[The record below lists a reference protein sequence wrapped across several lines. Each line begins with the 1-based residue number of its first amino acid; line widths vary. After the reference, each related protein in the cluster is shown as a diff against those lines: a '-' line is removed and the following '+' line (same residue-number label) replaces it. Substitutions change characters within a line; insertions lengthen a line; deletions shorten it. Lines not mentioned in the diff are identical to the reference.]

1 MNWFTAENRNLHGDK
16 MSTTTTAPPVVAAQT
31 GEIKLFQ
38 KWSFKEIKVN
48 DLGLQRYLNLTPMV
62 APHSMGRH
70 EHQRF
75 RKANVNVVERLINNL
90 MRPGKNSGKKAK
102 SANIV
107 KHAFEII
114 HLKSGKNPIE
124 VLVRAVENSA
134 PCEDTTRV
142 SYGGVVYHLS
152 VDVAP
157 QRRID
162 LAIRHISEG
171 PRKASANTSRSIE
184 ECVADELL
192 MASNNDIKSAGVAKR
207 NEIERVAQSSR

>member
-1 MNWFTAENRNLHGDK
+1 
-16 MSTTTTAPPVVAAQT
+16 MSTQALAQPQ
-31 GEIKLFQ
+31 EIKLFQ
-38 KWSFKEIKVN
+38 KWTFKDIAVV
-48 DLGLQRYLNLTPMV
+48 DIGLQRYLNLTPMV
-62 APHSMGRH
+62 EPHSMGRH

-75 RKANVNVVERLINNL
+75 RKAKVNIVERLINSL
-90 MRPGKNSGKKAK
+90 MRSGKNAGKKAK
-102 SANIV
+102 ATNIV
-107 KHAFEII
+107 KEAFEII
-114 HLKSGKNPIE
+114 YLRTGKNPIE
-124 VLVRAVENSA
+124 VLVKAVENAS

-171 PRKASANTSRSIE
+171 ARAASINNPRSIQE
-184 ECVADELL
+184 TLADELVL
-192 MASNNDIKSAGVAKR
+192 AANKDIKSAAIAKR

>member
-1 MNWFTAENRNLHGDK
+1 VTDVSVPQN
-16 MSTTTTAPPVVAAQT
+16 
-31 GEIKLFQ
+31 EIKLFQ
-38 KWSFKEIKVN
+38 KWSFKDAKVE
-48 DLGLQRYLNLTPMV
+48 DIGLQRYLNLTPMTT
-62 APHSMGRH
+62 PHSMGRH

-75 RKANVNVVERLINNL
+75 RKANVNIVERLINNL

-102 SANIV
+102 TANIV
-107 KHAFEII
+107 KQAFEII
-114 HLKSGKNPIE
+114 YLRTGKNPIE
-124 VLVRAVENSA
+124 VLVKAVENCS

-162 LAIRHISEG
+162 LAIRHITEG
-171 PRKASANTSRSIE
+171 ASAASKNNPLSIQE
-184 ECVADELL
+184 AVANELVL
-192 MASNNDIKSAGVAKR
+192 AANKDIKSAGIAKR

>member
-1 MNWFTAENRNLHGDK
+1 M
-16 MSTTTTAPPVVAAQT
+16 AQT
-31 GEIKLFQ
+31 SVAQSQEIMLFQ
-38 KWSFKEIKVN
+38 KWSFKDIKVV
-48 DLGLQRYLNLTPMV
+48 DIGLQRYLNLTPMV
-62 APHSMGRH
+62 TPHSMGRH

-75 RKANVNVVERLINNL
+75 RKAKVNIVERLINNM

-102 SANIV
+102 VTNIV
-107 KHAFEII
+107 KEAFEII
-114 HLKSGKNPIE
+114 NTRTGRNPVE
-124 VLVRAVENSA
+124 VLVKAVENAS

-162 LAIRHISEG
+162 LAIRHIAEG
-171 PRKASANTSRSIE
+171 ARLASANSPRSIQE
-184 ECVADELL
+184 GLADELIL
-192 MASNNDIKSAGVAKR
+192 AANKDIKSAGVAKR

>member
-1 MNWFTAENRNLHGDK
+1 
-16 MSTTTTAPPVVAAQT
+16 MSTTTTQPAQQA
-31 GEIKLFQ
+31 EIKLFQ

-75 RKANVNVVERLINNL
+75 RKANVNIVERLINNM
-90 MRPGKNSGKKAK
+90 MRPGKNAGKKAK
-102 SANIV
+102 AANIV
-107 KHAFEII
+107 KQAFEII
-114 HLKSGKNPIE
+114 NLRTGKNPIE

-162 LAIRHISEG
+162 LAIRHITEG
-171 PRKASANTSRSIE
+171 ARAASANNPRSIE
-184 ECVADELL
+184 ECIADELVL
-192 MASNNDIKSAGVAKR
+192 AANHDIKSAGISKR
-207 NEIERVAQSSR
+207 HEIERVAQSSR

>member
-1 MNWFTAENRNLHGDK
+1 MR
-16 MSTTTTAPPVVAAQT
+16 MAQT
-31 GEIKLFQ
+31 VAQPQEIMLFQ
-38 KWSFKEIKVN
+38 KWSFKDIKVV
-48 DLGLQRYLNLTPMV
+48 DIGLQRYLNLTPMV

-75 RKANVNVVERLINNL
+75 RKAKVNIVERLINNM

-102 SANIV
+102 VTNIV
-107 KHAFEII
+107 KEAFEII
-114 HLKSGKNPIE
+114 NTRTGRNPIE
-124 VLVRAVENSA
+124 VLVKAVENAS

-162 LAIRHISEG
+162 LAIRHIAEG
-171 PRKASANTSRSIE
+171 ARLASANSPRSIQE
-184 ECVADELL
+184 GLADELIL
-192 MASNNDIKSAGVAKR
+192 AANKDIKSAGVAKR

>member
-1 MNWFTAENRNLHGDK
+1 MATVSVSD
-16 MSTTTTAPPVVAAQT
+16 PQ
-31 GEIKLFQ
+31 EIKLFQ
-38 KWSFKEIKVN
+38 KWSFKDISVV
-48 DLGLQRYLNLTPMV
+48 DIGLQRYLNLTPMV

-75 RKANVNVVERLINNL
+75 RKAKVNIVERLINGL
-90 MRPGKNSGKKAK
+90 MRSGKNSGKKAK
-102 SANIV
+102 ATNIV
-107 KHAFEII
+107 KETFEII
-114 HLKSGKNPIE
+114 NLRTNKNPIE
-124 VLVRAVENSA
+124 VLVKAVENAS

-162 LAIRHISEG
+162 LAIRHITEG
-171 PRKASANTSRSIE
+171 ARASSANNPRSIQE
-184 ECVADELL
+184 TLADELVL
-192 MASNNDIKSAGVAKR
+192 AANKDIKSVAIAKR

>member
-1 MNWFTAENRNLHGDK
+1 
-16 MSTTTTAPPVVAAQT
+16 MSQIAQSQD
-31 GEIKLFQ
+31 IKLFQ
-38 KWSFKEIKVN
+38 KWSFQEIKVE
-48 DLGLQRYLNLTPMV
+48 DIGLQRYLNLTPMV

-75 RKANVNVVERLINNL
+75 RKAKVNVVERLINSL
-90 MRPGKNSGKKAK
+90 MRSGKNSGKKAK
-102 SANIV
+102 TTNIV
-107 KHAFEII
+107 KEAFEII
-114 HLKSGKNPIE
+114 NAKTGKNPIE
-124 VLVRAVENSA
+124 VLVKAVENAS
-134 PCEDTTRV
+134 PCEDTTRI

-171 PRKASANTSRSIE
+171 ARAASINNPKSIQE
-184 ECVADELL
+184 TLADELIL
-192 MASNNDIKSAGVAKR
+192 AANKDIKSAGVAKR

>member
-1 MNWFTAENRNLHGDK
+1 
-16 MSTTTTAPPVVAAQT
+16 MSTVSVAQPQ
-31 GEIKLFQ
+31 EIKLFQ
-38 KWSFKEIKVN
+38 KWSFKDIAVV
-48 DLGLQRYLNLTPMV
+48 DIGLQRYLNLTPMV

-75 RKANVNVVERLINNL
+75 RKAKVNIVERLINGL
-90 MRPGKNSGKKAK
+90 MRSGKNSGKKAK
-102 SANIV
+102 ATNIV
-107 KHAFEII
+107 KETFEII
-114 HLKSGKNPIE
+114 NLRTNRNPIE
-124 VLVRAVENSA
+124 VLVKAVENAS

-162 LAIRHISEG
+162 LAIRHITVGARAS
-171 PRKASANTSRSIE
+171 SANNPRSIQE
-184 ECVADELL
+184 TLADELVL
-192 MASNNDIKSAGVAKR
+192 AANKDIKSVAIAKR